1 MNTPA
6 TSPPLA
12 GLRVLDL
19 THMVSG
25 PYATMLL
32 ADLGAE
38 IIKLE
43 PPGGEA
49 TRALL
54 ARDPEHSV
62 DGMGAYFLFFGRN
75 KRSVTLDLKHP
86 DARPLLDALV
96 ARADIVIDNF
106 SVGVAAR
113 LGLDHARLAAVNP
126 RVVTCSITGFGE
138 TGPHRHH
145 PSFDMV
151 AQATGGGMALTGT
164 GDAPLR
170 AGLPIGDLGGG
181 LMATIGILAAIEARH
196 TTGRG
201 QHVDISMQD
210 VQISLLGYMAT
221 MYLLSGREP
230 PAVGN
235 GHFVHVPYDSYRA
248 ADGHLILAIVTDAS
262 WLRLLDVLDLRALD
276 TPERRHQ
283 SGRLRD
289 RAVIDR
295 ALADTLIS
303 APRADWLARLRAADI
318 PCAPV
323 HSVAEALADPQVL
336 ARDMVVDVPHPGGRV
351 TRQPGNPIKL
361 SEAGPQSFTAPPLV
375 GQHSDDVYA
384 ALGLDAAAL
393 ADLRAR
399 GVI

>member
-1 MNTPA
+1 M
-6 TSPPLA
+6 SPQALA

-19 THMVSG
+19 SHMVSG

-38 IIKLE
+38 VLKIE

-49 TRALL
+49 TRAIL

-96 ARADIVIDNF
+96 ARADVVLYNF
-106 SVGVAAR
+106 SVGVADR
-113 LGLDHARLAAVNP
+113 LGLAHARLRSLNP
-126 RVVTCSITGFGE
+126 RVITCSITGFGE

-145 PSFDMV
+145 ASFDMV
-151 AQATGGGMALTGT
+151 AQATGGGMSLTGD
-164 GDAPLR
+164 GSAPLR

-181 LMATIGILAAIEARH
+181 LMATIGVLAALEARH
-196 TTGRG
+196 AAGVGR
-201 QHVDISMQD
+201 HVDISMQD

-221 MYLLSGREP
+221 MYGLSGREP

-235 GHFVHVPYDSYRA
+235 GHFVHVPYNSYRA
-248 ADGHLILAIVTDAS
+248 ADGWLILAIVTDAS
-262 WLRLLDVLDLRALD
+262 WPRLLAVLDLMALD

-289 RAVIDR
+289 REVIDR
-295 ALADTLIS
+295 ALADRLAT
-303 APRADWLARLRAADI
+303 APRADWLARLRAADV

-323 HSVAEALADPQVL
+323 QGVAEALSDPQVL
-336 ARDMVVDVPHPGGRV
+336 ARDMLVDVPHPGGRI

-361 SEAGPQSFTAPPLV
+361 SDTVDSFRAPPLV
-375 GQHSDDVYA
+375 GQHNDEVYRDL
-384 ALGLDAAAL
+384 LGLDPAAL
-393 ADLRAR
+393 ADLRRR